1 MDIGGLTTVVAN
13 SAYIS
18 ARGSFD
24 GSANPAANRD
34 KKYHSKLKLPHI
46 TVCEGLR
53 ETLDLQFNS
62 ICVEQPIGKRL
73 FQEYLETVN
82 EYKGPC
88 RLWKDVEEYDTA
100 EDKDRVSKAAKILQ
114 RYMDP
119 AAKYF
124 CPFLP
129 ENDITNVKE
138 QHEKASNDLFVV
150 ILACILDFLKEVPY
164 TFYLETMYF
173 KRFLQWKWLEM
184 QPIGEDWF
192 LDFRVLGKGG
202 FGEVSA
208 CQMRAT
214 GKMYA
219 CKKLNKKRLKKRK
232 GYEGAMVEKRIL
244 ARVHSRF
251 IVSLAYAFQSK
262 TELCLVM
269 TIMNGGDLRYHI
281 YNVDENNPGFDEP
294 RACYYAAQ
302 IIQGL
307 EHLHQKKIIY
317 RDLKPE
323 NVLLDNEGNVRISDL
338 GLAVELADDQE
349 KTKGYAGTPGFMA
362 PELLKGEE
370 YDYSVDYFTL
380 GITLYEFIA
389 AKGPFRTRGEKVEN
403 KEVKKRILNDP
414 VTYTEKFSENAKSLC
429 EALLAKEVD
438 KRMGFKN
445 GTCDELRS
453 HPFFSSIN
461 WRKLDAGILP
471 PPFVPDSKT
480 VYAKNLDDVGAF
492 STVKGVNLED
502 TDKDFFDEF
511 ASGNISIPWQEE
523 MIETGIFGELNVW
536 GRGGTVPDDLRH
548 RVFSAEES
556 TNQLYHDI
564 AKPLVV
570 STVEGYNGTIF
581 AYGQTS
587 SGKTFTMM
595 GSEHS
600 PGVIPLAMSDVF
612 HTIKNCPKKEF
623 LLRVSYMEIYNETVT
638 DLLCESWKRKPLEI
652 REGNYKNVYVAD
664 LTEELVTS
672 PEQALAW
679 IRKGEKNR
687 HYGKTKMNQRS
698 SRSHTIFRMILE
710 SRERSDPAS
719 GENAD
724 GAIIVSH
731 LNLVDLA
738 GAERASQTGAEGT
751 RLKEGCNI
759 NRSLF
764 TLGQVIK
771 KLSDESQKGFT
782 NYRDSKLTRILQN
795 SLGGNA
801 KTVIICTITPAT
813 VDETVSTLQF
823 ASAAKRMKNDPHV
836 TEVSDDGALLR
847 RYRNEIVDLKRR
859 LQEVSSVSQTTVTEK
874 ETLCQLLQEKDQL
887 QREQADRIR
896 NLTKLLVT
904 ASNAFPAPKIP
915 KRRVTWGGKLLRS
928 AQSMSDDFG
937 AAEMSYVEPVFKKRK
952 ADLTVTEETEDME
965 EFDTPCFYS
974 PAADMSIDLEMTQS
988 NVTMRS
994 SDGVEFLERR
1004 LESETQEKQK
1014 AEEKSA
1020 MLEQRTHELEKQLQT
1035 LEEKLETE
1043 VQEKQ
1048 KAEQK
1053 CSNLELKV
1061 AELEKPSEP
1070 EKDENAREQFF
1081 AEAVQLC
1088 DTLSSEREAIAAE
1101 RDMLKQNL
1109 ELLMQNMESLKQ
1121 DNGTLMKD
1129 KETLLRDIED
1139 RKDAE
1144 EFEKLEAES
1153 KKDYEHELEGEI
1165 SALKKALTDS
1175 EDLIQK
1181 LKSDLEAMSGELTK
1195 KNDQVADLQSLNGK
1209 DLVQEVTRL
1218 RRSLDDAE
1226 GLSLETKKEWA
1237 FLRSENLSLKER
1249 DETLTVRYSQM
1260 EAEVKSLQSQLEKE
1274 KSRFKEMQ
1282 TDLQKELF
1290 GAFDENTKLTALL
1303 DGKVPKNLLDNL
1315 TLEKTVSELKKE
1327 LEKSQE
1333 SEGALKGKVE
1343 ELKNLEELPA
1353 KVDDLL
1359 RQVNDLT
1366 GELHSVQEERDN
1378 LVSTRAESNEDN
1390 VRLQA
1395 EAVKLQEELEK
1406 SQKDLADAEL
1416 GSIQLNQQHAET
1428 AEQLAKV
1435 QADLEH
1441 LLEENGSLLS
1451 ALEEAE
1457 QKSVKLGEDLESLHC
1472 ERERHLSELNT
1483 ATEERNQLQEA
1494 IRSKDAEHAETVQNL
1509 QAELQTLKE
1518 EREQLKRDMEENVEL
1533 MIENQEELRA
1543 ALETEKAQK
1552 DKILQLEEEKSQL
1565 ESRLSAGIDNTLV
1578 EDLQIQVKQLKED
1591 LQSARAE
1598 GVNAAPEK
1606 PLDSGSE
1613 LERLQA
1619 VISCL
1624 TEERDQLQEILQ
1636 GLREEKS
1643 QLMRELEEKD
1653 EMMQVLKAAEDSTQ
1667 ENSRLRAELQDV
1679 THRVAELSGTLS
1691 AVEDEKS
1698 GLLAAQSALNE
1709 EHTRLKE
1716 EMEKVQEEL
1725 VRMESQMLD
1734 SQLKEAEI
1742 SQQHTDATEQ
1752 LAKVQADLEHF
1763 TVENSK
1769 LLASV
1774 EEAEQKAAQLDEELI
1789 SLHRERE
1796 QLLSEKTEGTC
1807 DQGEIETLRAT
1818 VESVTEERN
1827 QLQET
1832 LQGLREEHGQL
1843 KRALEESNEMLI
1855 QVQEKP
1861 LQSEISSQQEG
1872 ACLQDELQQQL
1883 QEQLATLTEENQQ
1896 LKMDAQENVEMMIE
1910 TQAEL
1915 REALANIKQLEKNK
1929 CDLEMQK
1936 TQLESK
1942 LSERDSSEE
1951 SRLVEDLKTQ
1961 IIHLNEDLKAVH
1973 EEKHHH
1979 LSENEHDDLYTEEL
1993 ERVQANVRTLIEE
2006 RDQLLDMLQGLRD
2019 EKSQIKNNLEEKDD
2033 VITQLRQELE
2043 SATAKRTKDTVE
2055 DSALETMRANVSAL
2069 NEERDQLLETLQ
2081 GVREEK
2087 NQMKALLEEK
2097 EDMIPQLR
2105 QELESA
2111 TAELLM
2117 ERSEKTMQDTALETC
2132 RASVAALTE
2141 ERDQLQEIL
2150 QGLREEKYQMK
2161 NQLEEKDDLISQ
2173 LRQELESATSE
2184 RDELL
2189 CVRSNDTVE
2198 DVALEMARASVSALT
2213 EERAQLLE
2221 ILQGLREEKNQMRS
2235 ELDETNHKMMQLM
2248 DELQTT
2254 TAEKDD
2260 LLAEKSKGD
2269 TDNKAELERH
2279 QASIATL
2286 TEERDQLKNE
2296 LEETNE
2302 QLMQL
2307 REMLQSESA
2316 EREHLLSE
2324 VTASHVAELDQVQA
2338 GVASMTQERD
2348 QLLELLEGLREEK
2361 IQLKNDLEEKDT
2373 MVMQLE
2379 GDFQRANN
2387 EKDRLLAENAKC
2399 NLESNEELERLR
2411 ASIVSLTEERD
2422 QLLEVLQGMREERN
2436 QLRSDLDQKNEM
2448 IEQLKELQDERLS
2461 CSTNPNEDGDSLQ
2474 ELLQGVRE
2482 LIQVQGELKQQK
2494 PLSPKATR
2502 RAELQQANQIMQA
2515 LKDEVEYLRNER
2527 TLLRKDLQESAETSK
2542 AYQNLLQATREELK
2556 QQQNADSMAQ
2566 SAEKESAL
2574 QQQMI
2579 QLNTDLSFLRE
2590 QLLAKNASETQSLNT
2605 EMQNFL
2611 TRIASLEEEKAKLQ
2625 EMLESAREDGANLR
2639 RDLQDSEQTKL
2650 KLMEELESLAGIK
2663 EQLLNEKMHA
2673 DQLQE
2678 VFQGVREE
2686 RDQLRRQ
2693 LEGKMEELT
2702 NIEEKVQGLAKEKM
2716 QLESEVMS
2724 FSQSHNEASEHTSA
2738 PSNEGRL
2745 KVISEIENCNEKLKV
2760 AFLKLQAIVDRP
2772 KSKDHL
2778 AEGNS
2783 KEKTMFC
2790 QLLPLVPTSD
2800 RTAIAGLTSTT
2811 NHLDDLLRKNEVTL
2825 QRLAALHKAHFMKQ
2839 VHRDV
2844 ASFEERRLHDV
2855 LIRRI
2860 QAPTQPLQVL
2870 SGNFQEVWDQRLSE
2884 LLDKRRR
2891 YLQDMHS
2898 ILDFLE
2904 DSVAKH
2910 VVTLSEEL
2918 QARTRSNEQCL
2929 ALAGPADAAAIVQ
2942 FFEREL
2948 VRRAA
2953 LTDRQKAF
2961 RQSML
2966 EKYSSAVSALKP
2978 LEDEAVQRLKEERRE
2993 SLALLP
2999 SPSNEK
3005 PKTEADLLQD
3015 KHRLSLQLHQAQK
3028 HLEVLQKQMEEL
3040 KAQTDV
3046 SNQKH
3051 AAKLEEL
3058 HSASKEKEELIQN
3071 LQMKLKEAEAIA
3083 KVKMS
3088 PSAAEMETMK
3098 DKLVKMELDH
3108 IAVTTGHEKEIAQL
3122 KSVVEHR
3129 ADVIRKLK
3137 ETLRKT
3143 QQQDEQSFMEGEE
3156 PHPKPGAQAKTSACH
3171 REKKIEELEKK
3182 TAQFESLVSKQQEEI
3197 TKWKNRAYKLRESK
3211 KEAPHSPRTPTKRP
3225 PLLAETEVNSPKK
3238 AFIDSPKSKFF
3249 DVRAGTEPVAL
3260 NCPRQFFDNSSL
3272 GAIPAEPAMDDFSDS
3287 DDDQYSKRRCTAIW
3301 CTVAL
3306 HALSVII
3313 LLIGLM
3319 AATRTGNVAVSG
3331 YYSGIILSF
3340 GTFLG
3345 IVGLNVVENRRPM

>member
-1 MDIGGLTTVVAN
+1 MTEE
-13 SAYIS
+13 SAVKVCVRVRPLIKREEAENAEPVQLYWKADKQAIHQLDDDCNMTKS
-18 ARGSFD
+18 FSFD
-24 GSANPAANRD
+24 
-34 KKYHSKLKLPHI
+34 
-46 TVCEGLR
+46 
-53 ETLDLQFNS
+53 
-62 ICVEQPIGKRL
+62 
-73 FQEYLETVN
+73 
-82 EYKGPC
+82 
-88 RLWKDVEEYDTA
+88 
-100 EDKDRVSKAAKILQ
+100 
-114 RYMDP
+114 
-119 AAKYF
+119 
-124 CPFLP
+124 
-129 ENDITNVKE
+129 
-138 QHEKASNDLFVV
+138 
-150 ILACILDFLKEVPY
+150 
-164 TFYLETMYF
+164 
-173 KRFLQWKWLEM
+173 
-184 QPIGEDWF
+184 
-192 LDFRVLGKGG
+192 
-202 FGEVSA
+202 
-208 CQMRAT
+208 
-214 GKMYA
+214 
-219 CKKLNKKRLKKRK
+219 
-232 GYEGAMVEKRIL
+232 
-244 ARVHSRF
+244 
-251 IVSLAYAFQSK
+251 
-262 TELCLVM
+262 
-269 TIMNGGDLRYHI
+269 
-281 YNVDENNPGFDEP
+281 
-294 RACYYAAQ
+294 
-302 IIQGL
+302 
-307 EHLHQKKIIY
+307 
-317 RDLKPE
+317 
-323 NVLLDNEGNVRISDL
+323 
-338 GLAVELADDQE
+338 
-349 KTKGYAGTPGFMA
+349 
-362 PELLKGEE
+362 
-370 YDYSVDYFTL
+370 
-380 GITLYEFIA
+380 
-389 AKGPFRTRGEKVEN
+389 
-403 KEVKKRILNDP
+403 
-414 VTYTEKFSENAKSLC
+414 
-429 EALLAKEVD
+429 
-438 KRMGFKN
+438 
-445 GTCDELRS
+445 
-453 HPFFSSIN
+453 
-461 WRKLDAGILP
+461 
-471 PPFVPDSKT
+471 
-480 VYAKNLDDVGAF
+480 
-492 STVKGVNLED
+492 
-502 TDKDFFDEF
+502 
-511 ASGNISIPWQEE
+511 
-523 MIETGIFGELNVW
+523 
-536 GRGGTVPDDLRH
+536 

-928 AQSMSDDFG
+928 AQSVSDDFV
-937 AAEMSYVEPVFKKRK
+937 AAEMSYVEPLFKKRK

-965 EFDTPCFYS
+965 EFDAPCFYS
-974 PAADMSIDLEMTQS
+974 PGADMSIDLEMTQS

-1014 AEEKSA
+1014 AEERSA
-1020 MLEQRTHELEKQLQT
+1020 MLEQRTQELEKQLQT

-1048 KAEQK
+1048 RAEQK
-1053 CSNLELKV
+1053 CSTLEMKV
-1061 AELEKPSEP
+1061 GELEKPSEP
-1070 EKDENAREQFF
+1070 EKDDSAREQFF
-1081 AEAVQLC
+1081 AEAMQLC

-1109 ELLMQNMESLKQ
+1109 ELLMQDMERLKQ
-1121 DNGTLMKD
+1121 DNETLVKD
-1129 KETLLRDIED
+1129 KNTLLRDVED

-1153 KKDYEHELEGEI
+1153 KKDYERELEGEI
-1165 SALKKALTDS
+1165 STLKKALTDS

-1195 KNDQVADLQSLNGK
+1195 KNDLVADLQSLNGK

-1249 DETLTVRYSQM
+1249 DETLTVQYTQM
-1260 EAEVKSLQSQLEKE
+1260 ETEVKSLQSQLERE

-1315 TLEKTVSELKKE
+1315 TLEKTVAELKKE
-1327 LEKSQE
+1327 LEKSQK
-1333 SEGALKGKVE
+1333 SKGALKDKVE

-1378 LVSTRAESNEDN
+1378 LVSAQAEDN
-1390 VRLQA
+1390 ERLKA

-1416 GSIQLNQQHAET
+1416 ASVQLNQQHAET

-1435 QADLEH
+1435 QTDLEH
-1441 LLEENGSLLS
+1441 LLEENGSLLN
-1451 ALEEAE
+1451 ALEEAK
-1457 QKSVKLGEDLESLHC
+1457 QKSVQLGEDLESLRC
-1472 ERERHLSELNT
+1472 EREGHLSELKA

-1494 IRSKDAEHAETVQNL
+1494 IHTKDAETVQNL
-1509 QAELQTLKE
+1509 QTELQTLKE
-1518 EREQLKRDMEENVEL
+1518 ERDQLKRDMEENVEL

-1565 ESRLSAGIDNTLV
+1565 ESRLSAGIDNALV

-1591 LQSARAE
+1591 LQSARTE
-1598 GVNAAPEK
+1598 RDDAASEK
-1606 PLDSGSE
+1606 PLDSE
-1613 LERLQA
+1613 LERMQTR
-1619 VISCL
+1619 IGCL

-1643 QLMRELEEKD
+1643 QLMMELEEKD
-1653 EMMQVLKAAEDSTQ
+1653 EMMHDLKKEAEDSTP
-1667 ENSRLRAELQDV
+1667 ENSRLRAELQEV
-1679 THRVAELSGTLS
+1679 TDRVAELSGALS

-1698 GLLAAQSALNE
+1698 GLLVAQSALNE
-1709 EHTRLKE
+1709 EQTRLKE
-1716 EMEKVQEEL
+1716 ELDKAQEEL
-1725 VRMESQMLD
+1725 VRMESQMVD

-1742 SQQHTDATEQ
+1742 SQQHTEATEQ
-1752 LAKVQADLEHF
+1752 LAKAQADLEHF

-1769 LLASV
+1769 LLTSL
-1774 EEAEQKAAQLDEELI
+1774 EEAEKKAAQLDEELG
-1789 SLHRERE
+1789 SLQRERE
-1796 QLLSEKTEGTC
+1796 QLLSEKTEGAC
-1807 DQGEIETLRAT
+1807 DQGDLETLRAT

-1827 QLQET
+1827 QLQGI

-1843 KRALEESNEMLI
+1843 KRALEESNDMLI
-1855 QVQEKP
+1855 LEKP
-1861 LQSEISSQQEG
+1861 MQSEINLQQEG
-1872 ACLQDELQQQL
+1872 TCVQDELQRQL

-1915 REALANIKQLEKNK
+1915 RATLADIKRLEKDK

-1936 TQLESK
+1936 AQLESK
-1942 LSERDSSEE
+1942 LSEKDNSEE
-1951 SRLVEDLKTQ
+1951 SKLVEDLKTQ
-1961 IIHLNEDLKAVH
+1961 IIQLNEKLKAVY
-1973 EEKHHH
+1973 EEKQRL
-1979 LSENEHDDLYTEEL
+1979 LSENAHDDLYTEEL
-1993 ERVQANVRTLIEE
+1993 EKMRANVSTLTVE
-2006 RDQLLDMLQGLRD
+2006 RDQLLDVLQGLRD
-2019 EKSQIKNNLEEKDD
+2019 EKIQIKNILEEKDD
-2033 VITQLRQELE
+2033 MITQLRQELE
-2043 SATAKRTKDTVE
+2043 SAAAERTKDAVE
-2055 DSALETMRANVSAL
+2055 DAALETMRANVSAL
-2069 NEERDQLLETLQ
+2069 SEERDQLLETLQ

-2087 NQMKALLEEK
+2087 NQMKNLLEEQ

-2111 TAELLM
+2111 TAERDELLKG
-2117 ERSEKTMQDTALETC
+2117 RSENTMQDAALETC
-2132 RASVAALTE
+2132 RANVAALTE
-2141 ERDQLQEIL
+2141 ERDQLQVML
-2150 QGLREEKYQMK
+2150 QGLREEKDQMK
-2161 NQLEEKDDLISQ
+2161 KLLEEKDDLISQ

-2198 DVALEMARASVSALT
+2198 DVALEMVRASVSALT
-2213 EERAQLLE
+2213 EERTQLLE
-2221 ILQGLREEKNQMRS
+2221 ILQGLREEKDQMRN
-2235 ELDETNHKMMQLM
+2235 ELGETNHKMMQLM

-2286 TEERDQLKNE
+2286 TGERDQLKIE

-2302 QLMQL
+2302 TVMQL

-2316 EREHLLSE
+2316 EKEHLLSE
-2324 VTASHVAELDQVQA
+2324 VTAVHVAELDQVQA
-2338 GVASMTQERD
+2338 CVASMTQERD

-2361 IQLKNDLEEKDT
+2361 IQLKKDLEEKDI

-2379 GDFQRANN
+2379 EDFQCANN
-2387 EKDRLLAENAKC
+2387 EKDRLMAENTKC
-2399 NLESNEELERLR
+2399 NLESGEELERLR
-2411 ASIVSLTEERD
+2411 ANIMSLTEERD

-2436 QLRSDLDQKNEM
+2436 QLRSDLDEKENM
-2448 IEQLKELQDERLS
+2448 IEQLKELQDERERLS
-2461 CSTNPNEDGDSLQ
+2461 SSTNPNEDGDSLQ

-2502 RAELQQANQIMQA
+2502 RAEFQQANQIMQA

-2527 TLLRKDLQESAETSK
+2527 TLLRKDLQEAAETSK

-2556 QQQNADSMAQ
+2556 QQQNTDSMGQ
-2566 SAEKESAL
+2566 SAERESAL
-2574 QQQMI
+2574 QQHMI
-2579 QLNTDLSFLRE
+2579 QLNTDLSYLRE
-2590 QLLAKNASETQSLNT
+2590 QLLAKNASETQT
-2605 EMQNFL
+2605 EVQNLL

-2639 RDLQDSEQTKL
+2639 RDLQESEQTKL
-2650 KLMEELESLAGIK
+2650 KLVEELESLGGIK

-2702 NIEEKVQGLAKEKM
+2702 HIEEKVHGLAKEKM

-2724 FSQSHNEASEHTSA
+2724 FSQCHNEVSEHTSA

-2745 KVISEIENCNEKLKV
+2745 KVISEIETCNEKLKV

-2778 AEGNS
+2778 AEGSS
-2783 KEKTMFC
+2783 KEKTLFC

-2800 RTAIAGLTSTT
+2800 RAAIASLTSKT

-2839 VHRDV
+2839 VQRDV

-2860 QAPTQPLQVL
+2860 QAPSQPLQVL
-2870 SGNFQEVWDQRLSE
+2870 PGDFQEIWDQRLSE
-2884 LLDKRRR
+2884 LLDKRRH
-2891 YLQDMHS
+2891 YLQDMNS

-2904 DSVAKH
+2904 DGVAKH
-2910 VVTLSEEL
+2910 AVTLSEEL
-2918 QARTRSNEQCL
+2918 QARTRSNEQCM
-2929 ALAGPADAAAIVQ
+2929 ALAGPADTAAIVQ

-2961 RQSML
+2961 RKNML

-2978 LEDEAVQRLKEERRE
+2978 LEDEAVHRLKEERRE

-2999 SPSNEK
+2999 SQTNEK

-3028 HLEVLQKQMEEL
+3028 HLEVLQKQIEEL
-3040 KAQTDV
+3040 KAQVDV

-3058 HSASKEKEELIQN
+3058 SSASKEKEELIQN
-3071 LQMKLKEAEAIA
+3071 LQMKLKEAEALA

-3143 QQQDEQSFMEGEE
+3143 QQLEEQSFMEGEE
-3156 PHPKPGAQAKTSACH
+3156 PHPKPGAQVKTSTCH

-3197 TKWKNRAYKLRESK
+3197 MKWKNRAYKLRESK

-3225 PLLAETEVNSPKK
+3225 PLLAATEVNSPKK

-3249 DVRAGTEPVAL
+3249 DIRAGTEPVAL

-3272 GAIPAEPAMDDFSDS
+3272 GAIPAAEPAMDDFSES
-3287 DDDQYSKRRCTAIW
+3287 DDDTG
-3301 CTVAL
+3301 
-3306 HALSVII
+3306 LS
-3313 LLIGLM
+3313 
-3319 AATRTGNVAVSG
+3319 AAVS
-3331 YYSGIILSF
+3331 SSDTHADSWFHIPNTSPKKSN
-3340 GTFLG
+3340 
-3345 IVGLNVVENRRPM
+3345 LNLDANGCPTQ